1 MDKFVFDDALL
12 PVSSDPQ
19 VALSEEVFGVY
30 RQLAKAREATA
41 QQLEAAQQETNETHR
56 KLRHRLANLG
66 AEVFHLRRCVVT
78 LREPMEATGLTK
90 ELNRLELLVKRFDQ
104 ALQQNGVQVES
115 LEGRELDN
123 ELAEVVEVAGHVLAD
138 VHSACVH
145 ETIDPL
151 VLVDGQVL
159 RFAKVISAAPTRA
172 SE

>member
-30 RQLAKAREATA
+30 RQLAKAREATS
-41 QQLEAAQQETNETHR
+41 QQLDGARQEAEGMYRT
-56 KLRHRLANLG
+56 LRRRLADLG

-78 LREPMEATGLTK
+78 LREPMAATGLTK
-90 ELNRLELLVKRFDQ
+90 ELHRLELLVKRFDQ

-115 LEGRELDN
+115 LEGREI
-123 ELAEVVEVAGHVLAD
+123 EKLAEVVEVVGHVLAD

-159 RFAKVISAAPTRA
+159 RFAKVISAAPIQP